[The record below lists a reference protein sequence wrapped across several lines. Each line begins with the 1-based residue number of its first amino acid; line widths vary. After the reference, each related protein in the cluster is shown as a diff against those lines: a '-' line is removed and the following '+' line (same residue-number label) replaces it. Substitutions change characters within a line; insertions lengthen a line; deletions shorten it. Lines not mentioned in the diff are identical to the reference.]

1 MHLVDNTCRTSDLWS
16 LVMLF
21 KIHSFSPISLNTF
34 IYPTAPVSLR
44 TTISGFFSLFIVDI
58 LAIELSGLIIV
69 VVFWRWWL
77 LFSACVALSPVVC
90 HPPTPF
96 LHPLPSRTVWWYLR
110 LVSVCWLLLL
120 LCYFVFFFFFLSPC
134 LPYISSFPPV
144 LYFGVHQA
152 ITQYDYYFIAFGVW
166 KWEWL

>member
-120 LCYFVFFFFFLSPC
+120 FYVTSSFFFFFSRRVYLTFP
-134 LPYISSFPPV
+134 LFPLFYISVSTKR
-144 LYFGVHQA
+144 LRS
-152 ITQYDYYFIAFGVW
+152 TTTT
-166 KWEWL
+166 L